1 MEVVELSPAIGVEVR
16 GIDLREPLERE
27 DLERLRALFDTRHL
41 LHFAR
46 QLLSGDEQRRVVASF
61 GQPLDESAD
70 HRGYTYVSNVRPDG
84 VIREGSLLFHSD
96 LAFTDHPLDGIS
108 LYAVEVPIDGA
119 PTRWANA
126 VRAAERLPA
135 ALRRIVE
142 DRKAVHVFDL
152 RDARGDRPFRIAD
165 LPPSAPR
172 AEHPVLLTHPRT
184 GATVLFVSEMQ
195 TDAIVGLEPRESE
208 DVLCALRALLYAPD
222 NVYEH
227 RWHPGDL
234 VMWDNLALQHG
245 RGDIPVVE
253 PRTLRRVPLG
263 SRGVTLQRAD
273 A

>member
-1 MEVVELSPAIGVEVR
+1 MEVVELSRALGVEVR
-16 GIDLREPLERE
+16 GLDLREPLDPDTQRQ
-27 DLERLRALFDTRHL
+27 LRALFDTRHL
-41 LHFAR
+41 LVFPG
-46 QLLSGDEQRRVVASF
+46 QLLNGDEQRRVAAAF
-61 GQPLDESAD
+61 GHPLDESAD

-84 VIREGSLLFHSD
+84 VIREGALLFHSD

-135 ALRRIVE
+135 ALRAVVANR
-142 DRKAVHVFDL
+142 RAVHVFDL
-152 RDARGDRPFRIAD
+152 RDARGDRRFRIAE

-172 AEHPVLLTHPRT
+172 AAHPVLLEHPRT
-184 GATVLFVSEMQ
+184 GATILFVSEMQ
-195 TDAIVGLEPRESE
+195 TDAIVGLEPDESE
-208 DVLCALRALLYAPD
+208 DVLRALRALLYAPD
-222 NVYEH
+222 NIYEH

-234 VMWDNLALQHG
+234 VVWDNLALQHG

-263 SRGVTLQRAD
+263 SRGVTRQYA
-273 A
+273 